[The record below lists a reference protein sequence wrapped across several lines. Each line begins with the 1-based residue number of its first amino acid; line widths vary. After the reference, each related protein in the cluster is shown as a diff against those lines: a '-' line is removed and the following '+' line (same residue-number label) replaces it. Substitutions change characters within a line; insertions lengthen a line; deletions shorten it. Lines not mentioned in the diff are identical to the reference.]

1 MYFYFII
8 LRLSLILNI
17 IRVSA
22 EKLSMNTFKHLLMR
36 SRAPASTE
44 MTVVPSPL
52 HVSLYI
58 LSGTLYFDNL
68 WAIHNYLF
76 LKRKLANQNI
86 FVRFIKVTA
95 FSMIILLK

>member
-17 IRVSA
+17 VRVSA
-22 EKLSMNTFKHLLMR
+22 EKLSMNSFKHLLIR
-36 SRAPASTE
+36 SRVPASIE

-52 HVSLYI
+52 LVSLYI
-58 LSGTLYFDNL
+58 LSGTSHFDNL
-68 WAIHNYLF
+68 SAIHNYLI

-86 FVRFIKVTA
+86 FCSFY
-95 FSMIILLK
+95 